1 MKVDKRE
8 IAAALLPGAAL
19 ALWAIGG
26 WAAFSATLDAA
37 ERAALAA
44 MLQERVALILLGGLL
59 LAGVLGWALR

>member
-37 ERAALAA
+37 DRAALAA
-44 MLQERVALILLGGLL
+44 MLQERVALKD
-59 LAGVLGWALR
+59 LRSYIEERMRF